1 MHSNDRD
8 GETHRTSPALISSI
22 VMLTPASRTTS
33 RVNIII
39 IIIIIIIVVINIV
52 CSIAGGARHGI
63 WQVRLRCLCCDDARS
78 LM

>member
-33 RVNIII
+33 RVDVIIII
-39 IIIIIIIVVINIV
+39 IIIIIIIVVVVAIV

-63 WQVRLRCLCCDDARS
+63 
-78 LM
+78 